1 MVKKNDVKVIK
12 GLGETLRTAREKE
25 NLTQAEVATKVGM
38 DVNYYARIERG
49 LGNPSYVKLHNIM
62 KVLNIKTLNV
72 E

>member
-1 MVKKNDVKVIK
+1 MVEKNDVKVIK

-25 NLTQAEVATKVGM
+25 NLTQVEVATKVGM

-49 LGNPSYVKLHNIM
+49 LGNPSYVKLHKIM
-62 KVLNIKTLNV
+62 KVLHIKTLNV